1 MQAGREIKFRGK
13 AITENGIECLPKWVY
28 GSLIVADNGDCFI
41 TQWKRT
47 VGTGYQSTTYQV
59 IPETVGQ
66 SIGLRD
72 KNDKDVYEG
81 DITADC
87 VEGSSIRGYVVRQKG
102 AFFLETGQKWA
113 PYLHVIATK
122 HNEIS
127 DWEVIGNIYENPEL
141 LSAA

>member
-1 MQAGREIKFRGK
+1 MQTVCEVEVRAWDDKKKRMYDGDAIETYDYIVTGLSYGRLFVALEDPDWRELTVVQFTGLHDKKGK
-13 AITENGIECLPKWVY
+13 GI
-28 GSLIVADNGDCFI
+28 
-41 TQWKRT
+41 
-47 VGTGYQSTTYQV
+47 
-59 IPETVGQ
+59 
-66 SIGLRD
+66 
-72 KNDKDVYEG
+72 YEG
-81 DITADC
+81 DILADC
-87 VEGSSIRGYVVRQKG
+87 VDGSTIRGYVVRQKG